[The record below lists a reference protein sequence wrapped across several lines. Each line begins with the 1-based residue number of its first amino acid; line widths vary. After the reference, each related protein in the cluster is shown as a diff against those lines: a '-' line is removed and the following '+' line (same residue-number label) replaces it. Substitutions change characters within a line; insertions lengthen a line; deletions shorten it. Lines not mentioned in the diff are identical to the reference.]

1 MPYTTICPYLPGQPV
16 NTLFVPIEVQ
26 PLRFRSASMS
36 SMANGQV
43 KTMNPADKFMTPRQ
57 PPPPPPKELRLNT
70 STSVLLRKRSAR
82 SLSPKADKSQWSPRM
97 FFGLRSPVRPS
108 SPIEKADNRGRS
120 VSLGKMASA
129 PNLQG
134 KLNDPRKAK
143 SVPHTRNTSPQSY
156 RKPNSREPSPLRQFL
171 AQEPVAHTQN
181 TIVIPDEIVEE
192 AEEDFNFANDLNR
205 NSMGDRGVLTP
216 LAPPPSMR
224 PAPSRTYSGKDTS
237 KPLPELPEE
246 TGLFPPPLRLVSPV
260 NPADLPRS
268 HFSTST
274 ISTSFPSP
282 TESNFSFSDTDSVPG
297 FNEDDDLAIDA
308 SGDEFTYSPV
318 IDETPVGFGG
328 YSLPQADYASEQT
341 IRKETP
347 LSALAQASAAN
358 RKRFGI
364 SPPHSPI
371 SPVEIE
377 PMSALEELLS
387 EMGYL
392 GDVIVSN

>member
-1 MPYTTICPYLPGQPV
+1 M
-16 NTLFVPIEVQ
+16 
-26 PLRFRSASMS
+26 
-36 SMANGQV
+36 
-43 KTMNPADKFMTPRQ
+43 
-57 PPPPPPKELRLNT
+57 
-70 STSVLLRKRSAR
+70 
-82 SLSPKADKSQWSPRM
+82 
-97 FFGLRSPVRPS
+97 
-108 SPIEKADNRGRS
+108 
-120 VSLGKMASA
+120 
-129 PNLQG
+129 
-134 KLNDPRKAK
+134 
-143 SVPHTRNTSPQSY
+143 HPQ
-156 RKPNSREPSPLRQFL
+156 N
-171 AQEPVAHTQN
+171 A
-181 TIVIPDEIVEE
+181 IVIPDEIAEE
-192 AEEDFNFANDLNR
+192 AEEDYNFANDLNR

-224 PAPSRTYSGKDTS
+224 PAPIRTYSGRDTS

-246 TGLFPPPLRLVSPV
+246 PGLFPLPLRVASPA
-260 NPADLPRS
+260 NAAELPRS

-282 TESNFSFSDTDSVPG
+282 TESNFSFSDTDSVPE

-341 IRKETP
+341 ITKDTP
-347 LSALAQASAAN
+347 LSTLAEASVN

-364 SPPHSPI
+364 SPPRSPI
-371 SPVEIE
+371 SAVEVE

-392 GDVIVSN
+392 GNMIVGN